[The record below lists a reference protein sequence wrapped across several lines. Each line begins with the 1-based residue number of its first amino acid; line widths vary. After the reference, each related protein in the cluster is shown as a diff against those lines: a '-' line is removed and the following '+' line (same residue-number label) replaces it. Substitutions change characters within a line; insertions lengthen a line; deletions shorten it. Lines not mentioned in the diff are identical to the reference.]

1 MSRTDFPASQESS
14 AVGVSVPAVG
24 GSLELLRAAQTVSPE
39 RLVMLLSGC
48 GWEIAGRRAGVYVRL
63 RGGAGANSFGTSVIV
78 PLNPS
83 ASDYGLLMKAAVETV
98 SSSSPETWRR
108 SIEPLLG
115 LTAADTFDF
124 RKETSAPRGLIAW
137 NDGSEL
143 IDSARRTLIAGAK
156 AHRGPSRH
164 FSNRHGRF
172 ASRYLDQV
180 FMGQSEVG
188 SYIVTAFAPTEASV
202 PIRGTPE
209 GTLGLGGVDTV
220 RSRDVT
226 LSVVVALEAASEAVD
241 YYRSSGSM
249 AGFSEQVD
257 RGVSYELVT
266 ALRDIT
272 SGADQ
277 SDITVKLAPTDQP
290 QTGEPPPEPETRCFE
305 FSGGD
310 TGVLE
315 RAANQLSAP
324 DKTERVVVEGR
335 VHLLTK
341 KEAGGPGVFG
351 VDDGRRRYRVRL
363 DSQQQQQYHEA
374 VIAHDE
380 DRSIVVEGD
389 LSREGSL
396 RWLYSARLR
405 ATAPLPTGTT
415 AAAPP
420 PTAPLPGQMQIGTT
434 TTPRTANPPNS

>member
-1 MSRTDFPASQESS
+1 MSSS
-14 AVGVSVPAVG
+14 LGLS
-24 GSLELLRAAQTVSPE
+24 RAAESADPE
-39 RLVMLLSGC
+39 RLVVLLSGC
-48 GWEIAGRRAGVYVRL
+48 GWEIAGRRAGAYVRL
-63 RGGAGANSFGTSVIV
+63 RGGVDADSHSASVIV
-78 PLNPS
+78 PLNRS

-98 SSSSPETWRR
+98 SSLSPETWRR

-115 LTAADTFDF
+115 LTAADAFDF

-164 FSNRHGRF
+164 FSNRHGQF
-172 ASRYLDQV
+172 AGRYLDQV

-209 GTLGLGGVDTV
+209 GTLGLDGVDTV

-226 LSVVVALEAASEAVD
+226 LSVVGALEAASEAVD
-241 YYRSSGSM
+241 HYRSSGSM
-249 AGFSEQVD
+249 AGFSEQVA

-266 ALRDIT
+266 ALRDIAN
-272 SGADQ
+272 GADQ
-277 SDITVKLAPTDQP
+277 SGITVKLAPTGQP
-290 QTGEPPPEPETRCFE
+290 QPGEPPLESETHCFE

-324 DKTERVVVEGR
+324 DKAERLVVEGR

-351 VDDGRRRYRVRL
+351 VDDGRHRYRVRL
-363 DSQQQQQYHEA
+363 DSERQQQYHEA
-374 VIAHDE
+374 VMAHDE
-380 DRSIVVEGD
+380 DRSITVEGD

-405 ATAPLPTGTT
+405 ATAPAATGTT
-415 AAAPP
+415 AEPP
-420 PTAPLPGQMQIGTT
+420 PTDPLPGQMQIDTT
-434 TTPRTANPPNS
+434 AAPRTANPPSS